1 MTTAQTGFFNT
12 PASEPLNTAPAKK
25 RIFTYDNE
33 YFEDPG
39 PQYSPEE
46 VMRLLARTYPA
57 LENGSW
63 TSRTLADGTEEIT
76 FVKIAGEKGAVSAR
90 TLGTALLATP
100 PASLAL
106 TLETIHDLSGGPSF
120 SAADLLG
127 ELAPRIE
134 AALHQA
140 DQFATLSHQMV
151 LRCLDL
157 HPVPQ
162 PTLPLGF

>member
-12 PASEPLNTAPAKK
+12 PAPEQLNTTPKK
-25 RIFTYDNE
+25 RVFVYDNQ

-63 TSRTLADGTEEIT
+63 TSRSLADGSEEIT
-76 FVKIAGEKGAVSAR
+76 FVKVAGEKGTVSAR
-90 TLGTALLATP
+90 VITAALLETP
-100 PASLAL
+100 PANLAL
-106 TLETIHDLSGGPSF
+106 TLETIHDLTGGDPF

-127 ELAPRIE
+127 ALTPRIE

-140 DQFATLSHQMV
+140 DQFASLSQHMV
-151 LRCLDL
+151 LRCLQL
-157 HPVPQ
+157 HPIPQ

>member
-1 MTTAQTGFFNT
+1 MTTAQTGFFNE
-12 PASEPLNTAPAKK
+12 PAPEQLNTAPKK
-25 RIFTYDNE
+25 RIFFYDSQ

-39 PQYSPEE
+39 SQYTPEE

-63 TSRTLADGTEEIT
+63 TSRSLADGTEEIT
-76 FVKIAGEKGAVSAR
+76 FVKVAGEKGAVSAR
-90 TLGTALLATP
+90 VLTTALLDTP

-106 TLETIHDLSGGPSF
+106 TLETIYDLTGGPSF

-127 ELAPRIE
+127 TLPARVE
-134 AALHQA
+134 AALHEA
-140 DQFATLSHQMV
+140 DQFSTLSQNMV
-151 LRCLDL
+151 LRCLQL
-157 HPVPQ
+157 HPIPQ